1 MFEEE
6 CDHPLESLKV
16 FAKRRLIQMHGTIKM
31 KYDLFISTMKIFR
44 ISVFYLN

>member
-16 FAKRRLIQMHGTIKM
+16 SAKRRLIQMHDTIKI
-31 KYDLFISTMKIFR
+31 KYDLFISTKKIFR
-44 ISVFYLN
+44 IIVLYFN

>member
-1 MFEEE
+1 MFEEK
-6 CDHPLESLKV
+6 CDPLESLKV
-16 FAKRRLIQMHGTIKM
+16 STKRRLLQMHDTIKM